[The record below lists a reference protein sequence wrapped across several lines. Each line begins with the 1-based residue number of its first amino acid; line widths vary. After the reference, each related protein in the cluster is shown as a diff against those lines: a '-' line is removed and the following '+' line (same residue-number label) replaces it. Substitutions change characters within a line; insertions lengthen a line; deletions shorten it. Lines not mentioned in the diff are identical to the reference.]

1 MAMSPEELSEL
12 KSMFRAECDD
22 HLGALNGLLMA
33 LEHAPTDVDTLNET
47 FRRMHSVKGAARM
60 VGYAGIEAVAHGL
73 EAVLANARDGSHPL
87 TKATVGLVFSATD
100 TIRDLMAS
108 GAGTSVDEQPVR
120 EMLALVAG

>member
-33 LEHAPTDVDTLNET
+33 LEHTPADPDTLNET

-73 EAVLANARDGSHPL
+73 ESVLANARDGSHPL
-87 TKATVGLVFSATD
+87 TKKTVSLVFSATD

-108 GAGTSVDEQPVR
+108 GMGTSIDEQPVQD
-120 EMLALVAG
+120 MLGGIL